1 MRSLR
6 RSTSSDR
13 SLRPWM
19 IVGGL
24 FLLLVLLGLLAL
36 PFRKAPAAAES
47 AKADLEAAKAALDT
61 GDVEAAEASV
71 RSARRHADVLQDAVQ
86 GIGGDVWSWTPVVG
100 GSVRDVRRLGN
111 ALDEITSVAETGVEL
126 LPLVRGDEGTLVDDG
141 DVDLDVLAEVTS
153 QIDTVSSRVERARSE
168 LADVADERPLVGARL
183 AEARDA
189 ALDQVAPVS
198 DGLETI
204 EPLLDVLPRILGSQA
219 DRQYLLAVLN
229 PSELRYSGGTPLTFA
244 TLDLAGG
251 QLTMS
256 EPLDTETAPG
266 VGQPRYWKKVKGNRF
281 HRGRLNVLTSTMA
294 PDWTVSGNELANAWR
309 SLRGRRMSGVIVV
322 DVVALAD
329 LVALTGP
336 LELPSVG
343 MVNADS
349 LVETLVGSYD
359 TYADPVQRKAINRAL
374 APVFSDRL
382 LSGGDPVKTGKTL
395 ARAADERRFAVFMR
409 DPEEQA
415 AFGDLGLTGALGP
428 GDRDYLG
435 VFTQNREPSKTDYWQ
450 RRAVRSEVSVRKD
463 GSAHVRLTVD
473 VHNDSP
479 PYLQPGTDPR
489 TGYFTRWADLSVL
502 TMLPE
507 DAEFTGGTVDGM
519 TTPITRSNFY
529 GRTYQRTS
537 IEFAPQARHEL
548 IVEYDVPSVATVEGD
563 GTLRYGLAM
572 DPQGIVQPQSVE
584 VRVRFPKGLEVT
596 GLPAGWSS
604 SGTRVAAFKTDA
616 LETSEV
622 FEVTAAP

>member
-1 MRSLR
+1 
-6 RSTSSDR
+6 
-13 SLRPWM
+13 M

-24 FLLLVLLGLLAL
+24 FLLLVVLGLLAL

-47 AKADLEAAKAALDT
+47 ARADLEALKAALDA
-61 GDVEAAEASV
+61 GDVDEAMARV
-71 RSARRHADVLQDAVQ
+71 QSARSHTDELQHAVQ
-86 GIGGDVWSWTPVVG
+86 GIGGDIWSWTPVVG
-100 GSVRDVRRLGN
+100 GTVRDVRRLGN
-111 ALDEITSVAETGVEL
+111 ALDEITAIAETGVDL
-126 LPLVRGDEGTLVDDG
+126 LPLVQGDESTLVNDG

-153 QIDTVSSRVERARSE
+153 EVGTISDRLGRARSG
-168 LADVADERPLVGARL
+168 LDDVADDRPLVGTRL

-189 ALDQVAPVS
+189 ALGQVAPLS
-198 DGLETI
+198 DGLETVD
-204 EPLLDVLPRILGSQA
+204 PLLDVLPRILGSQA

-251 QLTMS
+251 KLTMS

-266 VGQPRYWKKVKGNRF
+266 VGLPRYWKKVKGNRF

-309 SLRGRRMSGVIVV
+309 SLRGRRLSGVIVV

-343 MVNADS
+343 LVDAES

-359 TYADPVQRKAINRAL
+359 TYSDPLQRKAVNRAL

-382 LSGGDPVKTGKTL
+382 LSGGDPVETGKTL

-409 DPEEQA
+409 DPQEQA
-415 AFGDLGLTGALGP
+415 AFADLGLTGALGP
-428 GDRDYLG
+428 ADRDYLG

-463 GSAHVRLTVD
+463 GSAHVRLTVE

-507 DAEFTGGTVDGM
+507 GAEFTGGAVDG
-519 TTPITRSNFY
+519 TSIPITRSNFY
-529 GRTYQRTS
+529 GRTYQRHS
-537 IEFAPQARHEL
+537 IEFAPQARHVL
-548 IVEYDVPSVATVEGD
+548 TVEYDVPSVATVDAD
-563 GTLRYGLAM
+563 GTLRYGLAI
-572 DPQGIVQPQSVE
+572 DPQGLVQPQAVD
-584 VRVRFPKGLEVT
+584 VRVRFPRGFEASD
-596 GLPAGWSS
+596 LPAGW
-604 SGTRVAAFKTDA
+604 AATGPSMARFRTDA
-616 LETSEV
+616 LLTSEAY
-622 FEVTAAP
+622 EIAASPAGQPAP